1 MQDVSSDAGLI
12 SKRPSE
18 SKTSECVKLLK
29 DALRGVLFTDSTDEE
44 LDKVMFVMQRLV
56 ADTDSHVITQGDSG
70 DKFYVVQSGSLEVI
84 VNTAIVGYLT
94 TGDHFGELALIYDG
108 MDAFSLSELFH
119 WLTLNPSTQLLA
131 PQPCVLPQTLCC
143 GHSIATNSA

>member
-1 MQDVSSDAGLI
+1 VSN
-12 SKRPSE
+12 KRPSE
-18 SKTSECVKLLK
+18 SKTAECVTLLK

-44 LDKVMFVMQRLV
+44 LDKVMMVMQRLV
-56 ADTDSHVITQGDSG
+56 VPPESHVITQGDSG

-108 MDAFSLSELFH
+108 ARAVD
-119 WLTLNPSTQLLA
+119 
-131 PQPCVLPQTLCC
+131 
-143 GHSIATNSA
+143 